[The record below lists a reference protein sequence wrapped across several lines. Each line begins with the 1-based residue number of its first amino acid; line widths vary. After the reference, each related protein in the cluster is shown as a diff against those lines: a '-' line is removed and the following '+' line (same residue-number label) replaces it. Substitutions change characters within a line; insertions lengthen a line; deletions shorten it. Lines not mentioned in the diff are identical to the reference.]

1 MFNYGPTI
9 TNMKMEIDRLREEVD
24 SFKRDFTME
33 LISIRRDCDREILGL
48 QSMVHKR
55 VFEDISKNL
64 LSMMDVTVKKKI
76 DLYDADKIELPDF
89 ALEISGGSI
98 VSTRDTQLF
107 MEPISIARAPVS
119 QSSHSA
125 RCVIQP
131 CVLPGA
137 CWAFKGSSGA
147 VVIKLFGKV
156 YVAGFSLEHIPATL
170 SPTKDIASAPRNF
183 SVWGLNSLT
192 RNGHYLGQY
201 IYDSNGSRIQYFET
215 QVKSPLSFRLIEL
228 KIHTNHGDP
237 RYTCVYRFRVHGKLD
252 NEE

>member
-55 VFEDISKNL
+55 VFE
-64 LSMMDVTVKKKI
+64 
-76 DLYDADKIELPDF
+76 
-89 ALEISGGSI
+89 GGSI